1 MRVTHTR
8 RMKTVERN
16 NKDFRVIIAAVSLAL
31 LNHRGA
37 LEKEKK
43 KSAWCLKTVRAT
55 QMICENNLVPS

>member
-43 KSAWCLKTVRAT
+43 SERGV
-55 QMICENNLVPS
+55 